1 MTEEVDTPFS
11 VAATRESLPSALLDC
26 KSPRH
31 VTMVRLG
38 SVRVLQPRRPAEVGS
53 CFGGSSA
60 LAFWVPTNRKGVAAI
75 AAPSDAMALR
85 RLANDSAL
93 ATEGDDGLEF
103 LVVLERDKEFT
114 ETFSN
119 SEKATATRNMRIV
132 QGFENII
139 GMAGFSE
146 LFSTGYNFVLTK
158 SSTLVMME
166 YDMMCLGWIEKSK

>member
-1 MTEEVDTPFS
+1 
-11 VAATRESLPSALLDC
+11 
-26 KSPRH
+26 
-31 VTMVRLG
+31 
-38 SVRVLQPRRPAEVGS
+38 
-53 CFGGSSA
+53 

-119 SEKATATRNMRIV
+119 SEKATATRYMRIV

-139 GMAGFSE
+139 GMAGSLNCFRWCTTS
-146 LFSTGYNFVLTK
+146 F
-158 SSTLVMME
+158 
-166 YDMMCLGWIEKSK
+166 